1 MAKVLDSENI
11 PYLLMKSSAQKKQY
25 SADVDRINIL
35 PIPSRKGL
43 EFDTVAIIDSSF
55 VPKNKDEELVGQ
67 VRKLYVGMTRAQR
80 TLLLGHHRAND
91 IGDSSSAA
99 R

>member
-1 MAKVLDSENI
+1 MLNSENI

-25 SADVDRINIL
+25 SADVNRINIL
-35 PIPSRKGL
+35 PIPRRKGL

-55 VPKNKDEELVGQ
+55 MPKNKDEELVGQ
-67 VRKLYVGMTRAQR
+67 IRKLYVGMTRAQPA
-80 TLLLGHHRAND
+80 LLLSDHRAND
-91 IGDSSSAA
+91 IGASLSAA

>member
-1 MAKVLDSENI
+1 MLNSESI

-25 SADVDRINIL
+25 SADVNRMNIL
-35 PIPSRKGL
+35 LPPSSKGL
-43 EFDTVAIIDSSF
+43 EFDTVVIIDSSF
-55 VPKNKDEELVGQ
+55 VPQNNDEELVEQ

-80 TLLLGHHRAND
+80 ALLPSYHRAND
-91 IGDSSSAA
+91 IGASLSSA